1 MTERTISYSAQ
12 EDRWHVFAAGVDLP
26 VLRATSESSALTAA
40 ATAVR
45 CSGGGRVLVKHA
57 GQITAIH
64 TVTPTVR
71 RAVFR

>member
-12 EDRWHVFAAGVDLP
+12 EDRWHVFAPGVDVP

-40 ATAVR
+40 AIAVR

-57 GQITAIH
+57 GQVTAIH
-64 TVTPTVR
+64 TLPATAR
-71 RAVFR
+71 RAVIR